1 MYLKKNQKMLSVAL
15 SAMLLWP
22 MPAQADIIQ
31 RHVFTAISSGQDSAG
46 ADVLTVAETTACG
59 GNQLRMKQGMLENR
73 DEYASLRRGLIE
85 RIRDKTPMAVTL
97 LGCPVGKKGEEAI
110 PFARLIAG
118 CGPNTCADGKARLY
132 LDEQLMPQVRQRS
145 PYVLVLPLPKAAL
158 PGIWKVE
165 IFDTIKS
172 DLVRISGQ
180 TDAADFVSGKMV
192 GGYRLYDRD
201 GNIESQ
207 VEQDEHGREHG
218 VATTYFRDGTLES
231 RGQWRDGVPVGV
243 HNSYHPNGKVS
254 IRQVYS
260 DKGVLE
266 STQQF
271 TEQGALVHADGQM
284 SIK

>member
-1 MYLKKNQKMLSVAL
+1 MAL
-15 SAMLLWP
+15 GAVLLWP
-22 MPAQADIIQ
+22 VMAQADIIQ
-31 RHVFTAISSGQDSAG
+31 RHVFTAITSEQDSEG
-46 ADVLTVAETTACG
+46 ADVLTVAEATACG
-59 GNQLRMKQGMLENR
+59 GNRLRIKQGMLENK
-73 DEYASLRRGLIE
+73 DEYASLRPALAE
-85 RIRDKTPMAVTL
+85 RIRDKTAMVVTL
-97 LGCPVGKKGEEAI
+97 FGCPVGKAGEEAV

-118 CGPNTCADGKARLY
+118 CGPSTCADGKARLY
-132 LDEQLMPQVRQRS
+132 LDEQLMPQVKQRS

-158 PGIWKVE
+158 PGTWKVE

-201 GNIESQ
+201 GNIESE

-218 VATTYFRDGTLES
+218 VATTYFSDGKLES
-231 RGQWRDGVPVGV
+231 RGQWREGLPVGV

-260 DKGVLE
+260 DKGVLL

-271 TEQGALVHADGQM
+271 TEQGALVYADGQK
-284 SIK
+284 SKK